1 MTRKPAKLSDQI
13 RQAVDRSGM
22 SRYRICKIIGLDEG
36 MMSRFMSR
44 KMGLS
49 VRTLDNL
56 AAVLRLT
63 IVSGLPK
70 TGGTPARRG
79 RGRKVKS

>member
-13 RQAVDRSGM
+13 RQAVNRSGM

-36 MMSRFMSR
+36 MMSRFMAS

-49 VRTLDNL
+49 VTTLDKL

-63 IVSGLPK
+63 IVSGLPR

-79 RGRKVKS
+79 RKVKS